1 MSEPVVTGHDVEAY
15 LTALTQQL
23 MAGTDDAATVIGR
36 FYTPDIVVWN
46 DGVRLDHDRLVRHVH
61 PVRANLD
68 DFRFDVHGTVSQ
80 GQRLAARYTLTA
92 RLRQGHTAA
101 TEIHMFAELAPDG
114 RYRRVHQITR
124 NLA

>member
-1 MSEPVVTGHDVEAY
+1 MSDPVITGHDVGAH

-23 MAGTDDAATVIGR
+23 MAGDDAAATVIGR

-46 DGVRLDHDRLVRHVH
+46 DGVRLDHDRLVRHMH

-68 DFRFDVHGTVSQ
+68 GFRFDVHESVRQ
-80 GQRLAARYTLTA
+80 DQQIAARYTLTA
-92 RLRQGHTAA
+92 HLRHGHTVA

-114 RYRRVHQITR
+114 RYRHVHQITR
-124 NLA
+124 NLP